1 MSKNNFNGW
10 TNQAALDINFHVHN
24 DQVACSAKDELIRLQ
39 RRPISGLDVRRLV
52 RDYLANVHRE
62 LLTSPKGSG
71 NSIEDINWDEIA
83 CVWEAERRSNRS
95 SSITQCLQEE
105 NTIHPFLQ
113 PIDMPANSIHLYSI
127 LDQCPGPDGIANRE
141 NSRQLICKMQSA
153 LSQSPLPRNPIQ
165 CELRPHKSLP
175 LLPDLAS
182 SSASD

>member
-1 MSKNNFNGW
+1 LLLYLIKVNIAVVGSDSFLLTVSLALIELGFAQDLNMSKNNFNGW

-95 SSITQCLQEE
+95 SSITQCL
-105 NTIHPFLQ
+105 
-113 PIDMPANSIHLYSI
+113 
-127 LDQCPGPDGIANRE
+127 
-141 NSRQLICKMQSA
+141 
-153 LSQSPLPRNPIQ
+153 
-165 CELRPHKSLP
+165 
-175 LLPDLAS
+175 
-182 SSASD
+182 